1 MKPFIRL
8 ACLALCAGLLLAAS
22 ACSQQDSSQA
32 STVPKFCGKRSHAY
46 AGAHRSSHSGTFHT
60 HPGAH
65 AFARAGELPGRGGL

>member
-32 STVPKFCGKRSHAY
+32 STVSE
-46 AGAHRSSHSGTFHT
+46 TFHT